1 MKAFDMDFRKR
12 FSYIL
17 LGLSLFPLL
26 WAGCGG
32 GAGGS
37 AGNYVAR
44 RARFSVRR
52 WIRYEFHQS
61 KTFSYG
67 ESQIKEGYKV
77 IGYEPSWLVY
87 DSLYLGYP
95 YELLSDFVIGEYD
108 VNPED
113 GFARGDSSSI
123 TFKKKDVVQLASAI
137 NSQLNILL
145 AVTDYGDFGY
155 RSEFFSEPAKKNLLN
170 SLDQSLADISLY
182 MGNEDGREH
191 VGLLFDFPNV
201 PWNLRR
207 DYLEFLQRV
216 KKSLNDEEQGKSCL
230 VYVVVPPDDPYQI
243 YARDSVFTKGMR
255 EVSDAFIVRA
265 HNFDKHLGG
274 SQHGP
279 MFPMLRKGHLSMD
292 SIVNYFTQRARI
304 PSKELILE
312 LPYYGRQY
320 VNDSSLSPRRPLIPL
335 AELMN
340 TVDAPRKI
348 DSTSYCFY
356 KEQDTI
362 RYYFDDTLSLDLKYT
377 WMRDEGLGGISIYG
391 LGYGH
396 GMDDSEMEEG
406 LWEIVAENF
415 AEPAPRLFFPALGF
429 LLCFVGFGIVG
440 SVIFNWQ
447 TRFALRAKMKSFWY
461 YFSFMLVLITAIILL
476 ILPVSQVPVLWKF
489 IAIILVLIF
498 PLGRKAI
505 KLAMKARR

>member
-1 MKAFDMDFRKR
+1 MKASNMDFRKN

-32 GAGGS
+32 GGGS
-37 AGNYVAR
+37 AGSYVAR
-44 RARFSVRR
+44 RARFSVQR

-77 IGYEPSWLVY
+77 IGYEPSWLIY

-95 YELLSDFVIGEYD
+95 FELLSDLVIGEYD

-113 GFARGDSSSI
+113 GFARGDSSHI
-123 TFKKKDVVQLASAI
+123 AYKKKDIVQLASAI

-170 SLDQSLADISLY
+170 SLDQALADISLY

-191 VGLLFDFPNV
+191 VGLLFDFPKV

-207 DYLEFLQRV
+207 DYLEFLRRV

-230 VYVVVPPDDPYQI
+230 VYVVIPPDDPYQI

-255 EVSDAFIVRA
+255 DVSDAFIIRT

-274 SQHGP
+274 VQHGP
-279 MFPMLRKGHLSMD
+279 MLPMLWKGQLSLD
-292 SIVNYFTQRARI
+292 SMVNYFTDRAKI
-304 PSKELILE
+304 PPHEIILE
-312 LPYYGRQY
+312 LPYYGRAY
-320 VNDSSLSPRRPLIPL
+320 VDDSSLAPRRPLIPL

-340 TVDAPRKI
+340 TIEAPRKI
-348 DSTSYCFY
+348 DSLSYCFY
-356 KEQDTI
+356 KEFDTTT
-362 RYYFDDTLSLDLKYT
+362 YYFDDTLSLDFKYH
-377 WMRDEGLGGISIYG
+377 WMRDRGLGGISIYG

-396 GMDDSEMEEG
+396 GMDDSEMQDG
-406 LWEIVAENF
+406 LWEIVAVNF
-415 AEPAPRLFFPALGF
+415 AEPAPRLFFPAMGF

-440 SVIFNWQ
+440 SVIWHWQ
-447 TRFALRAKMKSFWY
+447 TRFALRAKRKSFWFY
-461 YFSFMLVLITAIILL
+461 LSFLLCLIITVVLL
-476 ILPVSQVPVLWKF
+476 ILPVSQVPVIVKF
-489 IAIILVLIF
+489 IALIILLVF

-505 KLAMKARR
+505 KLASKARR